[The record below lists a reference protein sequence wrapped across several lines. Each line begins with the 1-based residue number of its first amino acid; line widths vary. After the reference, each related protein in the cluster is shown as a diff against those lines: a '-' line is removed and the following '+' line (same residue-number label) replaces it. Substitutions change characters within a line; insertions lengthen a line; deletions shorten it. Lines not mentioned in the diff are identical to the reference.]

1 MAQHDPSQTTP
12 VTTPAHS
19 PTVNATPSHP
29 ITTSVTAESAR
40 LLETARSSGSHRA
53 ADTLYGDKDTLLRQ
67 TLIALLAGAE
77 LAEHSSPPEA
87 SLHVLSGSLRLVGDG
102 RHWDLSAG
110 DLVGIPPERH
120 SVEALEDSVVL
131 LTVLRDLPRSH
142 DTASAPR

>member
-1 MAQHDPSQTTP
+1 MTQQDPRQTTP

-19 PTVNATPSHP
+19 PSVNATPSRP
-29 ITTSVTAESAR
+29 ITTSVVAESAR

-87 SLHVLSGSLRLVGDG
+87 SLHVLSGSLRLIGDG

-110 DLVGIPPERH
+110 DLVGIPLERH
-120 SVEALEDSVVL
+120 SVTALEDSVFL

-142 DTASAPR
+142 DTADTPH